1 MGQYLLIAPRIL
13 NLFLKRQVAALSA
26 ATCLLGFGSL
36 LLLQNQAPR
45 REWRRL
51 APPFP
56 PWGLGLHWGRLI

>member
-1 MGQYLLIAPRIL
+1 M
-13 NLFLKRQVAALSA
+13 AALSA